1 MEMEQEQI
9 NRQEENEI
17 DLIEVVR
24 KLWKRRRFILKVTG
38 VFICLGVLVALFSST
53 VYTASCTMVPQT
65 GNKAAGG
72 SLGGLAA
79 LAGINLGSM
88 GGDEVLS
95 PKIYPK
101 ILGSVPF
108 QKELMQTR
116 IRFEEYEQP
125 VALLDYYTKE
135 EYQKFSLGGVLLK
148 YTVGLPGVIMQA
160 IRGEQPDEVVSGV
173 TDSSIRTLSRK
184 EYECMKVLEKVV
196 TLTVND
202 KDGYITLSADMP
214 DAGAAAQ
221 VAARVQELLQHYITE
236 FKIEKAQNTL
246 TFIEDRYAEAKK
258 QFELKQKEL
267 ADFRDANRNFGS
279 AIAKTKEECL
289 SNEYTVALNVYSE
302 LAKQREQANIQVKE
316 NTPIFTIVEP
326 VTVPIERSKPKR
338 GLICVAFTFLG
349 GFLGIGLVLVLPFL
363 AQASGWK
370 RLEGWL
376 PEPEHT
382 ESN

>member
-1 MEMEQEQI
+1 MEMEQM

-24 KLWKRRRFILKVTG
+24 KLWKRRKFILKVTA
-38 VFICLGVLVALFSST
+38 VFMCLGILVALFSAK

-65 GNKAAGG
+65 GSQPSSGG
-72 SLGGLAA
+72 LGGLAA

-88 GGDEVLS
+88 GNEEVLS

-101 ILGSVPF
+101 ILASVPF

-116 IRFEEYEQP
+116 IKFEEYEQP
-125 VALLDYYTKE
+125 VSLLEYYTEE
-135 EYQKFSLGGVLLK
+135 EYRKFSIGGAIVK
-148 YTVGLPGVIMQA
+148 YTVGLPGVIMKA
-160 IRGEQPDEVVSGV
+160 IRGEEPDEVPVKV
-173 TDSSIRTLSRK
+173 KDSSIQTLSRK
-184 EYECMKVLEKVV
+184 EHECIKVLEKLI

-221 VAARVQELLQHYITE
+221 VAARVQELLQHYVTE
-236 FKIEKAQNTL
+236 FKIEKVQNTL
-246 TFIEDRYAEAKK
+246 KFIEERYAEAKK
-258 QFELKQKEL
+258 QFEQKQADL
-267 ADFRDANRNFGS
+267 ASFRDANRNFGS
-279 AIAKTKEECL
+279 AIAKTNEERL

-316 NTPIFTIVEP
+316 NTPIFAVVEP

-349 GFLGIGLVLVLPFL
+349 GFLGVGLVLMLPFL
-363 AQASGWK
+363 VQASGWK
-370 RLEGWL
+370 RLQNWL

-382 ESN
+382 V